1 MAPNQLTPEQVHQQK
16 QALLDSLNA
25 EIARRGDASSDAST
39 RSSPSPEGE
48 PRGTIRTHNE
58 IDASD
63 ASNPASILF
72 GDLLSPYTLEEGRAY
87 KRHKNL
93 SATSDAS
100 ADQYLKTVNPMRQGF
115 QTYVAIL
122 ECSDKLEVIRNDANS
137 KYKLPDTVAKTAQ
150 DYAQVAI
157 LAPNV
162 KNYRNPK
169 DGSKME
175 VAIAGAMRTVGVA
188 QLPPT
193 FETGRCEVLN
203 KVLGKACI
211 DKRCHIKTE
220 VSKSIADSNVKVDI
234 ATLTRSCIGAS
245 PVKASAALYQRIA
258 FIRKVAV
265 ECQEAAAAL
274 PDVAGGTKTAKED
287 AFWLEVDKKLALWRL
302 TFSPSQMQIMVE
314 KIYSEDITA
323 YGDADAAIPI
333 TAMRDLEDW
342 LATLNK
348 TMETLFSPETARM
361 YYVFS
366 HETVHNKYYKLRRCA
381 TCSVDGITT
390 VHNVVRR
397 KDPASAP
404 KFTSTQPI
412 VANQVFH
419 LFSHLFPHLHRQRAP
434 QDFTA
439 TSSWAAH
446 TQSGVSVSAFIEA
459 RDEAL
464 TESGQGG

>member
-1 MAPNQLTPEQVHQQK
+1 MAPNQLTPEQVNQQR
-16 QALLDSLNA
+16 QALLDSLNDK
-25 EIARRGDASSDAST
+25 IARRGDASSDAST

-48 PRGTIRTHNE
+48 PRGTTRPRDE

-63 ASNPASILF
+63 ASNPAFPILF

-87 KRHKNL
+87 KRQKNL

-100 ADQYLKTVNPMRQGF
+100 AEQYLKTVNPVRQGF
-115 QTYVAIL
+115 QTFVAIL
-122 ECSDKLEVIRNDANS
+122 ECGDKLEVIRNDANS

-150 DYAQVAI
+150 DYAQMAI

-220 VSKSIADSNVKVDI
+220 VSKSIADSKVKVDI

-258 FIRKVAV
+258 VRWLPI
-265 ECQEAAAAL
+265 CQEVAAAL

-302 TFSPSQMQIMVE
+302 TFSPSQMQM
-314 KIYSEDITA
+314 
-323 YGDADAAIPI
+323 
-333 TAMRDLEDW
+333 
-342 LATLNK
+342 
-348 TMETLFSPETARM
+348 
-361 YYVFS
+361 
-366 HETVHNKYYKLRRCA
+366 
-381 TCSVDGITT
+381 
-390 VHNVVRR
+390 
-397 KDPASAP
+397 
-404 KFTSTQPI
+404 
-412 VANQVFH
+412 
-419 LFSHLFPHLHRQRAP
+419 
-434 QDFTA
+434 
-439 TSSWAAH
+439 
-446 TQSGVSVSAFIEA
+446 
-459 RDEAL
+459 
-464 TESGQGG
+464 

>member
-1 MAPNQLTPEQVHQQK
+1 MAPNELTPEQAERQR
-16 QALLDSLNA
+16 QALLDSLNI

-48 PRGTIRTHNE
+48 PRGVTRSHNE

-63 ASNPASILF
+63 ASNPAFPILF

-93 SATSDAS
+93 SAS
-100 ADQYLKTVNPMRQGF
+100 AEQYLKSVNPMRQGF

-220 VSKSIADSNVKVDI
+220 VCKSIADSNIKVDI

-258 FIRKVAV
+258 FIRKVAA

-274 PDVAGGTKTAKED
+274 PDVAGGTRTAKED
-287 AFWLEVDKKLALWRL
+287 AFWLEVDKKLV
-302 TFSPSQMQIMVE
+302 FMME
-314 KIYSEDITA
+314 KIYSDDVAA

-333 TAMRDLEDW
+333 AAMREMEDW
-342 LATLNK
+342 LSALNK
-348 TMETLFSPETARM
+348 TMETL
-361 YYVFS
+361 
-366 HETVHNKYYKLRRCA
+366 
-381 TCSVDGITT
+381 
-390 VHNVVRR
+390 
-397 KDPASAP
+397 
-404 KFTSTQPI
+404 
-412 VANQVFH
+412 
-419 LFSHLFPHLHRQRAP
+419 
-434 QDFTA
+434 
-439 TSSWAAH
+439 
-446 TQSGVSVSAFIEA
+446 
-459 RDEAL
+459 
-464 TESGQGG
+464 